1 MSLDTFCLI
10 SRSVSC
16 PPADFVSVLLPQ
28 HFGVAA
34 RFVPARN

>member
-1 MSLDTFCLI
+1 MSLDTFNQRTGQL
-10 SRSVSC
+10 

-34 RFVPARN
+34 KFVPAGN